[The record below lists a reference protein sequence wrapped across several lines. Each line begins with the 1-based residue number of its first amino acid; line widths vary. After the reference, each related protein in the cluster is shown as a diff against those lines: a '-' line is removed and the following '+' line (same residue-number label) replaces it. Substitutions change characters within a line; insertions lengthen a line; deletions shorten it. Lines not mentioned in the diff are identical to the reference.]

1 MRSIRLMFRFIAVSL
16 LLFSCSQIKTVEQIL
31 MDSDDVV
38 SLKNIPDG
46 SEAFKAY
53 LNSLRASAKSGSDKN
68 FQEDIDAI
76 IGDGRVSEERLGTAS
91 LILRNYV
98 VKRYGDSVVEDLQT
112 MIGFR
117 TFAEAGRDNW
127 DAPEFLRQRE
137 WLESKTAE
145 LGLDFKSYDG
155 RIDEISVP
163 GPEPILALLTH
174 GDVVNAEDEKWT
186 THPWE
191 SELKDGKI
199 YGRGSGDDKGGVIV
213 SLYVL
218 KALNDTGW
226 DFHHTLNLLIAN
238 GEESSWEEIAYY
250 NERAPLPEITI
261 GIDAQYPVTNAQK
274 AFRLLTVSSEEFDIG
289 DRKGDWTIISMSGG
303 IANNII
309 PENVE
314 ATLTGGTNAFEDLN
328 NLAQMWEAEHTPA
341 KFVLTEEGNKIKIEA
356 FGTTGHSAEPEK
368 GHNAFGDLTAFL
380 ASLELKPDRWGSL
393 TYFMG
398 KYVGDEF
405 YGKSLGIAY
414 HDPEM
419 GPLTTNLATVKTIDG
434 SPTTTISLR
443 IPTGIELS
451 FIDEK
456 VEMAVKE
463 INSEYG
469 SNLLLIIGDY
479 GPAHIVPE
487 DTKLVR
493 TLLEVWE
500 EVTGTPGHT
509 VSISGGTQSRMFPDG
524 VDFGLSKDLDHSTAH
539 GHDEYISVRDLMEAA
554 ELTVSAVLRL
564 TTTD

>member
-1 MRSIRLMFRFIAVSL
+1 MRSIRLMFLFITVSL
-16 LLFSCSQIKTVEQIL
+16 LLFSCSQIKTLEQIL
-31 MDSDDVV
+31 IESDDVV

-46 SEAFKAY
+46 RAAFKAY
-53 LNSLRASAKSGSDKN
+53 LNSLAASAKSGSDKN
-68 FQEDIDAI
+68 FQEDINAI
-76 IGDGRVSEERLGTAS
+76 ISEGRVAEERLGTAS

-98 VKRYGDSVVEDLQT
+98 VKRYGDSIVNDLQT

-155 RIDEISVP
+155 RMDEISVP

-186 THPWE
+186 TRPWE

-226 DFHHTLNLLIAN
+226 QFHHTLNLLIAN
-238 GEESSWEEIAYY
+238 GEESSWAEIAYY
-250 NERAPLPEITI
+250 KERAPLPDITI
-261 GIDAQYPVTNAQK
+261 GIDAAYPVTNAQK
-274 AFRLLTVSSEEFDIG
+274 AFRLITVNSEDFDIG
-289 DRKGDWTIISMSGG
+289 DRKGDWIIISMSGG

-314 ATLTGGTNAFEDLN
+314 ATITGGADAFEELN
-328 NLAQMWEAEHTPA
+328 NLAQKWEAEHTPA
-341 KFVLTEEGNKIKIEA
+341 KFVLTEEGNKVKIEA
-356 FGTTGHSAEPEK
+356 FGTTGHSAKPEK

-393 TYFMG
+393 TYFLG
-398 KYVGDEF
+398 KYIGDEF
-405 YGKSLGIAY
+405 YGRSLGIAY

-419 GPLTTNLATVKTIDG
+419 GPLTTNLAIVNETEG
-434 SPTTTISLR
+434 APTTSISLR
-443 IPTGIELS
+443 IPTGIDLS

-456 VEMAVKE
+456 VRMAVDE
-463 INSEYG
+463 INTEYG
-469 SNLLLIIGDY
+469 SNLMLAISNF
-479 GPAHIVPE
+479 GPAHKVPE

-500 EVTGTPGHT
+500 EVTGTPGRT

-524 VDFGLSKDLDHSTAH
+524 VDFGLSKDLEHSTAH
-539 GHDEYISVRDLMEAA
+539 GHDEYISVTDLMEAA

-564 TTTD
+564 TITE

>member
-1 MRSIRLMFRFIAVSL
+1 MRSRHSVIPIFIVPLM
-16 LLFSCSQIKTVEQIL
+16 LFSCSQVKTVEQIFL
-31 MDSDDVV
+31 ESDDVV
-38 SLKNIPDG
+38 STKSNPDG
-46 SEAFKAY
+46 SDAFKAY
-53 LNSLRASAKSGSDKN
+53 LNSLETSAKSGSANK
-68 FQEDIDAI
+68 FQEDIESI
-76 IGDGRVSEERLGTAS
+76 ISEGKVTEERLGTAS
-91 LILRNYV
+91 LILRNYI
-98 VKRYGDSVVEDLQT
+98 VKRYGDSIIQDLQT

-117 TFAEAGRDNW
+117 THAEEGKDNW

-137 WLESKTAE
+137 WLESKAVK

-155 RIDEISVP
+155 RMDELSVH

-174 GDVVNAEDEKWT
+174 GDVVQVEEEKWT
-186 THPWE
+186 THPWD
-191 SELKDGKI
+191 SKIIDGKV

-218 KALNDTGW
+218 KALKDTGW
-226 DFHHTLNLLIAN
+226 EFTHTLNLVIAN

-250 NERAPLPEITI
+250 KERAPLPDITI

-274 AFRLLTVSSEEFDIG
+274 AFRLLTVSSEEFDMSG
-289 DRKGDWTIISMSGG
+289 KKGDWTITSMSGG

-314 ATLTGGTNAFEDLN
+314 ANLTSGANAFEDLN
-328 NLAQMWEAEHTPA
+328 KLAQMWEKEHPPA
-341 KFVLTEEGNKIKIEA
+341 KFVLTEEGNEIKIKA
-356 FGTTGHSAEPEK
+356 FGVTGHSAKPEK

-393 TYFMG
+393 TYFLG

-405 YGKSLGIAY
+405 YGRALGIAY
-414 HDPEM
+414 NDSAM
-419 GPLTTNLATVKTIDG
+419 GPLTTNLATVKVTDG
-434 SPTTTISLR
+434 SPTTKISLR
-443 IPTGIELS
+443 IPAGIDLS

-456 VEMAVKE
+456 VAMTIKD

-469 SNLLLIIGDY
+469 SNLVLLINDY

-524 VDFGLSKDLDHSTAH
+524 VDFGMSKSLEHSGAH
-539 GHDEYISVRDLMEAA
+539 GHDEYISVKDLMEAA